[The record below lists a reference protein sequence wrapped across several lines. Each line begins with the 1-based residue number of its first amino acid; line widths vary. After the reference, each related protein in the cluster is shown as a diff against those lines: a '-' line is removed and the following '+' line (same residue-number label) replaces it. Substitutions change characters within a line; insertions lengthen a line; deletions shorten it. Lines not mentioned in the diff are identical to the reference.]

1 MNIKKSLLLILAI
14 LIIDQ
19 ISKIYIKTNFVL
31 GESVEVFNWFKI
43 LFIENEGAA
52 WGAKLSD
59 ILPISESLGKLFLTI
74 FRLFA
79 IIGIGYWLFDVI
91 RKKAS
96 NTLIIAVSLIF
107 AGALGNILDS
117 IFYGVIF
124 DDSNNHVATLFSEEP
139 YGQIFYGK
147 VVDMLY
153 FPLVDAT
160 WPDWVPYFGGNN
172 FRFFEPVFNIADTAI
187 STGVGILLVFN
198 KRAFGEKKEDGEQNL
213 QTFDGEE
220 QAHEKV

>member
-1 MNIKKSLLLILAI
+1 MNIKKSVLFILLI

-19 ISKIYIKTNFVL
+19 WSKIYIKTHFVL

-59 ILPISESLGKLFLTI
+59 VLPISDNIGKLVLTV

-79 IIGIGYWLFDVI
+79 IFGIGYWLFDVI
-91 RKKAS
+91 KKKAS
-96 NTLIIAVSLIF
+96 NTLIWAVSLIF

-117 IFYGVIF
+117 VFYGAIF
-124 DDSNNHVATLFSEEP
+124 NESYNEVATLFSDEP
-139 YGQIFYGK
+139 YGKLFYGK

-153 FPLVDAT
+153 FPMVDST
-160 WPDWVPYFGGNN
+160 WPTWMPMVGGQN

-198 KRAFGEKKEDGEQNL
+198 KRAFNKEEETSAQEVESL
-213 QTFDGEE
+213 QD
-220 QAHEKV
+220 